1 MSPPVQSGVSHMF
14 ARRLFVA
21 PLLALL
27 VVTSSSSARA
37 DEARTVTVT
46 GEGSVSA
53 VPDTALIS
61 AGVVS
66 QAATAAEALAANSSS
81 TAAVIERVKGEGV
94 APADIQTSSFSLQ
107 PVTVYPRPD
116 SGEQSA
122 PRITGYTVSNT
133 VTVRVRDLARL
144 GALLDS
150 AISAGANNVGGVE
163 FQVSRE
169 SELLDRARQQAVED
183 ARRKAAL
190 YATAAGARLG
200 SVLTLSEQAGHAP
213 PRPMYR
219 MEAAAAQVPVEA
231 GQTELNLQITATFRL
246 E

>member
-1 MSPPVQSGVSHMF
+1 MSP
-14 ARRLFVA
+14 RRLFAA
-21 PLLALL
+21 PILALL
-27 VVTSSSSARA
+27 LAAPISAPRA
-37 DEARTVTVT
+37 DDGRTVTVT
-46 GEGSVSA
+46 GEGTVSA
-53 VPDTALIS
+53 VPDTAMVS

-66 QAATAAEALAANSSS
+66 QAATAAEALAANSAS
-81 TAAVIERVKGEGV
+81 TAAVIERVKAEGV

-107 PVTVYPRPD
+107 PVMVYPRPD

-144 GALLDS
+144 GALLDR
-150 AISAGANNVGGVE
+150 AISAGANSVGGVE
-163 FQVSRE
+163 FQVSRQ

-200 SVLTLSEQAGHAP
+200 SVLTLSEQAGYTP

-219 MEAAAAQVPVEA
+219 LDAAAAPVPVEA
-231 GQTELNLQITATFRL
+231 GQTELSLQVSATYRL

>member
-1 MSPPVQSGVSHMF
+1 MLAHRF
-14 ARRLFVA
+14 
-21 PLLALL
+21 LLALAL
-27 VVTSSSSARA
+27 LLAAASSHASA
-37 DEARTVTVT
+37 DEGRTVTVT

-53 VPDTALIS
+53 VPDVAMVS

-66 QAATAAEALAANSSS
+66 QAATAAEALAANSAS
-81 TAAVIERVKGEGV
+81 TAAVIDRVKAEGV

-107 PVTVYPRPD
+107 PVTIYPRSD

-144 GALLDS
+144 GALLDK
-150 AISAGANNVGGVE
+150 AIGAGANNVGGVD
-163 FQVSRE
+163 FQVSRQ

-200 SVLTLSEQAGHAP
+200 SILTLSEQTGYAP

-219 MEAAAAQVPVEA
+219 LEASAAPVPVEA
-231 GQTELNLQITATFRL
+231 GQTQLNLQVSATFRL

>member
-1 MSPPVQSGVSHMF
+1 MQPRSILLGSALAF
-14 ARRLFVA
+14 CLCAA
-21 PLLALL
+21 PLLA
-27 VVTSSSSARA
+27 SA

-53 VPDTALIS
+53 VPDIAVVS

-66 QAATAAEALAANSSS
+66 QAATAAEALAANSAA
-81 TAAVIERVKGEGV
+81 TAAVIERVKAEGV

-116 SGEQSA
+116 SGEPQA

-133 VTVRVRDLARL
+133 VSVRVRELARL
-144 GALLDS
+144 GGILDK
-150 AISAGANNVGGVE
+150 AIGAGANNVGGVE
-163 FQVSRE
+163 FQVSRQ
-169 SELLDRARQQAVED
+169 SELLDKARQEAVED

-190 YATAAGARLG
+190 YATAAGVRLG
-200 SVLTLSEQAGHAP
+200 VVLTLSEQVGYAPP

-219 MEAAAAQVPVEA
+219 LEAAAAPPVPVEA
-231 GQTELNLQITATFRL
+231 GQTELRLQISATFRL